1 MGLSEL
7 YALTVGR
14 FPGSVRRPLIF
25 AEFERLVDDLNKMNV
40 VCELWTDGSFLTEKL
55 EPDDIDLSFAAFA
68 EALDRLNMASV
79 AWIFANL
86 DDKNYSSLL
95 HTYVCVRF
103 ARDDPRRAADRTDY
117 WTEKW
122 GVGWDDRLK
131 GYVVIK
137 LGETDVGHKLCT

>member
-1 MGLSEL
+1 
-7 YALTVGR
+7 
-14 FPGSVRRPLIF
+14 
-25 AEFERLVDDLNKMNV
+25 
-40 VCELWTDGSFLTEKL
+40 
-55 EPDDIDLSFAAFA
+55 
-68 EALDRLNMASV
+68 MASV

-86 DDKNYSSLL
+86 DDKNYSPLL